1 MAAEPSIFHLNPDSD
16 IVLVLKRAASEHGRV
31 HVHTGEE
38 IIEIGDVS
46 TRAIER
52 VEDETDPQESNSAA
66 NDPDADRDDD
76 DPLLSILGIF
86 ASGEPNNDV
95 AQDKYRYLA
104 EAYLS
109 ERR

>member
-1 MAAEPSIFHLNPDSD
+1 MAAEPSIFHLNPDSE

-38 IIEIGDVS
+38 VIEIGDVS
-46 TRAIER
+46 TRPIER
-52 VEDETDPQESNSAA
+52 VEDGSDPQESNNTA
-66 NDPDADRDDD
+66 NDSDEDRKEG